1 MQRGNTGLFLFS
13 LTALKF
19 SAKANV
25 TVFPVH
31 AIYEAIDG
39 RKAIKAHGSR
49 EMPIWGFRYAPSPNQ
64 ALGSTGSDQYLNLSF
79 DPELVARSRVL
90 AVVDYLN
97 RIQAK

>member
-1 MQRGNTGLFLFS
+1 LQHWLISVFI
-13 LTALKF
+13 TALKF

-64 ALGSTGSDQYLNLSF
+64 ALGSTASDQYLNLPF
-79 DPELVARSRVL
+79 DPQLVARSRVL